1 MKTWGRL
8 LSLLIVAV
16 LALGTAPANASSTGL
31 FGTVV
36 NDANRPVANTAVTI
50 SRGGVDIATMVTSA
64 AGAYRFNVPAGS
76 YSMRFVPPTAANSN
90 LTAYSVIAPQSRSLT
105 FKLTKPMPG
114 RAFLT
119 GTIVTSPPMSLARD
133 STVYFG
139 RSWAGQIDSSGAYR
153 LMPTSGS
160 SEAFTVKAASNGTFS
175 FGLYGQENVTVNQDT
190 MANFTVPVVS
200 QRIRVVNAAGAPIA
214 GARVEAGQGSYGTDF
229 APIGVLEGL
238 GSFRAGWKDSGV
250 TDANGFLTIRTV
262 RMSPNAS
269 AGYLVIP
276 PSATRLLQQSFVVLT
291 GAGDITLVVTNQS
304 GLISG
309 TVRDQRGIGLGPVDV
324 GFGSVWTSSNA
335 SGQYSRA
342 AADGTAGNYSLTYR
356 SGTFV
361 AGGTGIAISITPAFG
376 ATRSVVRGNK
386 VQDFVLNL
394 DTVRVRVVD
403 SNGAPVARAHVNLT
417 DNDGY
422 ALRGRYALV
431 AGEPLSTAT
440 TTANA
445 PTDANGFAT
454 LRTLRLNAP
463 LAGVITVTPAQ
474 GSPLSWK
481 SERAS
486 IGAGEAITV
495 TLSRPTVTVS
505 GKVSLSDGSR
515 VAPFNI
521 SFSDGRGGDQGTA
534 KVDPLTG
541 LYSMQVPAGMRG
553 SFFLTCPHNVPYGKD
568 MSFCLNFSGGSRT
581 ITANTTVNITIPTF
595 KQSIQIVDPSGQ
607 GISNV
612 TIRVNHSVGLHGC
625 TAATANIFGD
635 FPTRASDAYSFAT
648 TDQFGQ
654 AMLTSIKMAA
664 KCDAN
669 AEIIPDDK
677 SRYQSR
683 TATITID
690 EDTDHVVVLKIPAPE
705 IVSGTVSVIGNTR
718 TVTVSGDNFLGTTSV
733 SWNGVAVTNFRV
745 VNKTTLSFSLA
756 ADAIGS
762 GSVTVQNGGGSAT
775 FQIAPSRQ

>member
-1 MKTWGRL
+1 MKTWGRI
-8 LSLLIVAV
+8 LSLLLVAV

-36 NDANRPVANTAVTI
+36 NDVNKPVANTAVTI
-50 SRGGVDIATMVTSA
+50 SRGGVDIATVVTSA

-76 YSMRFVPPTAANSN
+76 YSMRFVPPTTANSN
-90 LTAYSVIAPQSRSLT
+90 LTAYSVVAPQSRSLT

-119 GTIVTSPPMSLARD
+119 GTVVTSPPMTLARD

-139 RSWAGQIDSSGAYR
+139 RSWAGQIDSTGGYR

-160 SEAFTVKAASNGTFS
+160 AETFTVKAASSGTFS
-175 FGLYGQENVTVNQDT
+175 FGLYGQDKVAINQDT
-190 MANFTVPVVS
+190 MANFTVPVAN
-200 QRIRVVNAAGAPIA
+200 QRIRVVNASGAPIA

-229 APIGVLEGL
+229 APMGVLEGL

-250 TDANGFLTIRTV
+250 TDATGYLTLRTV

-269 AGYLVIP
+269 AGYLVMP

-291 GAGDITLVVTNQS
+291 GAGDITLVVTNQA

-309 TVRDQRGIGLGPVDV
+309 SVRDQRGVGLGPVDV
-324 GFGSVWTSSNA
+324 GFGSVWTTSNA
-335 SGQYSRA
+335 SGQYSKA
-342 AADGTAGNYSLTYR
+342 ATDGTSGNYSLTYR
-356 SGTFV
+356 QGSFV
-361 AGGTGIAISITPAFG
+361 AGGTGTAIFITPAFG
-376 ATRSVVRGNK
+376 ATKTAVRGNK

-403 SNGAPVARAHVNLT
+403 SSGNPVAKAHVNLT

-422 ALRGRYALV
+422 ALRGRYGLV
-431 AGEPLSTAT
+431 AGEQLSTAT

-463 LAGVITVTPAQ
+463 LAGVITVTPAK

-495 TLSRPTVTVS
+495 TLSRPTVTLS

-515 VAPFNI
+515 VAPFSI
-521 SFSDGRGGDQGTA
+521 SFSDGRGGDQGTT

-541 LYSMQVPAGMRG
+541 LYSMQVPVGMKG
-553 SFFLTCPHNVPYGKD
+553 SFYLTCPHDVPYSKD
-568 MSFCLNFSGGSRT
+568 MTFCLNFSGGSRT

-595 KQSIQIVDPSGQ
+595 KQSIQIVDPNGQ

-612 TIRVNHSVGLHGC
+612 TVRVNHSVGLHGC

-635 FPTRASDAYSFAT
+635 FPTRASDAFSFAT

-654 AMLTSIKMAA
+654 VMLTAIKMAA

-669 AEIIPDDK
+669 AEIIPDNN

-683 TATITID
+683 SLTMTID

-705 IVSGTVSVIGNTR
+705 IVSGTVSVVGSTR
-718 TVTVSGDNFLGTTSV
+718 TVTVSGDNFFGTTSV
-733 SWNGVAVTNFRV
+733 SWNGASVANFRV
-745 VNKTTLSFSLA
+745 VNKTTVTFVLA
-756 ADAIGS
+756 ADALGS
-762 GSVTVQNGGGSAT
+762 GTVIVENGGGSAKAE
-775 FQIAPSRQ
+775 IVGSR

>member
-8 LSLLIVAV
+8 LSLLIVAI

-36 NDANRPVANTAVTI
+36 NDTNRPVPNTSVTI
-50 SRGGVDIATMVTSA
+50 SRAGVDIATVVTSA
-64 AGAYRFNVPAGS
+64 TGAYRFNVPAGT
-76 YSMRFVPPTAANSN
+76 YSMRFVPPTSANSSLN
-90 LTAYSVIAPQSRSLT
+90 AFAVIAPQPRALT

-119 GTIVTSPPMSLARD
+119 GTVATSPAMTLASD
-133 STVYFG
+133 STVYYG
-139 RSWAGQIDSSGAYR
+139 RTWAGQINSTGAYR

-160 SEAFTVKAASNGTFS
+160 AETLTIKAASTGNFS
-175 FGLYGQENVTVNQDT
+175 FGLYGQDKITINQDT
-190 MANFTVPVVS
+190 MANLTVPVAT
-200 QRIRVVNAAGAPIA
+200 QRIRVVNASGAPIA

-229 APIGVLEGL
+229 APMGTLEGL

-250 TDANGFLTIRTV
+250 TDANGYLTLRTV

-269 AGYLVIP
+269 AGYVVNP

-291 GAGDITLVVTNQS
+291 GAGDINLVVTNQS
-304 GLISG
+304 GMISG
-309 TVRDQRGIGLGPVDV
+309 TVRDQRGVGLGPVDI
-324 GFGSVWTSSNA
+324 GFGSVWTTSNA
-335 SGQYSRA
+335 SGVYSKA
-342 AADGTAGNYSLTYR
+342 ALDGTTGNYSLTYR
-356 SGTFV
+356 SGSFV
-361 AGGTGIAISITPAFG
+361 AGGTGTAIFITPSFS
-376 ATRSVVRGNK
+376 ATKAAVRGNK
-386 VQDFVLNL
+386 IQDFVLNL

-403 SNGAPVARAHVNLT
+403 SNGNPVARAHVNLT

-422 ALRGRYALV
+422 APRGQYSLG
-431 AGEPLSTAT
+431 AGEPLSTAS

-505 GKVSLSDGSR
+505 GKVSLSDGSM
-515 VAPFNI
+515 VAPYNI

-541 LYSMQVPAGMRG
+541 LYSMQVPVGMKG
-553 SFFLTCPHNVPYGKD
+553 SFYLTCPSDVAYGKD
-568 MSFCLNFSGGSRT
+568 MPFCMSFVGGSRT
-581 ITANTTVNITIPTF
+581 VTASTSVNITIPTF
-595 KQSIQIVDPSGQ
+595 KQAIQIVDPNGQ
-607 GISNV
+607 AISNIAV
-612 TIRVNHSVGLHGC
+612 RVYHSVGMHGC

-635 FPTRASDAYSFAT
+635 FPTRASHAYSVAT
-648 TDQFGQ
+648 TDASGW
-654 AMLTSIKMAA
+654 AMLTAIKMAA
-664 KCDAN
+664 PCEAN
-669 AEIIPDDK
+669 AEIVPDDN

-683 TATITID
+683 YLTLAID

-705 IVSGTVSVIGNTR
+705 IVSGSISTVGATR
-718 TVTVSGDNFLGTTSV
+718 TLTVTGDNFLGTTSV
-733 SWNGVAVTNFRV
+733 SWNGASVSNFRV
-745 VNKTTLSFSLA
+745 VNDTTLSFTLA
-756 ADAIGS
+756 S
-762 GSVTVQNGGGSAT
+762 GALSSGTIKVENGGGSAT
-775 FQIAPSRQ
+775 AEIAAR

>member
-16 LALGTAPANASSTGL
+16 LALGTVPANASSTGL

-36 NDANRPVANTAVTI
+36 NDANRPVPNTSVTI
-50 SRGGVDIATMVTSA
+50 SRGGVDIATVVTSA
-64 AGAYRFNVPAGS
+64 NGAYRFNVPAGT

-90 LTAYSVIAPQSRSLT
+90 LRAFSVLAPQPRSLT
-105 FKLTKPMPG
+105 FKLTAPMAG

-119 GTIVTSPPMSLARD
+119 GTVATSPAMTLALD
-133 STVYFG
+133 STVYYG
-139 RSWAGQIDSSGAYR
+139 RSWAGQINSTGAYR

-160 SEAFTVKAASNGTFS
+160 AETFTVKAASAGTFS
-175 FGLYGQENVTVNQDT
+175 FGLYGQDRVAINQDT
-190 MANFTVPVVS
+190 IANFTVPVAT
-200 QRIRVVNAAGAPIA
+200 QRVRVVSATGAPIA

-229 APIGVLEGL
+229 APMGTLEGL

-250 TDANGFLTIRTV
+250 TDVNGFVTLRTV

-276 PSATRLLQQSFVVLT
+276 PSTTRLLQQSFVMLT
-291 GAGDITLVVTNQS
+291 GAGDINLVMTNQS

-309 TVRDQRGIGLGPVDV
+309 TVRDQRGVGLGPVDV
-324 GFGSVWTSSNA
+324 GFGSIWTTSNA

-342 AADGTAGNYSLTYR
+342 ATDGTTGNYSLTYR
-356 SGTFV
+356 TGSFV
-361 AGGTGIAISITPAFG
+361 AGGTGTAIFITPAFG

-386 VQDFVLNL
+386 VQDFVLHL

-403 SNGAPVARAHVNLT
+403 SNGNPVAKAHVNLT

-431 AGEPLSTAT
+431 PGEPLSTAT
-440 TTANA
+440 TSANA

-463 LAGVITVTPAQ
+463 LAGVVTVTPAA
-474 GSPLSWK
+474 GSPLAWK
-481 SERAS
+481 TERAS

-515 VAPFNI
+515 VAPYSI

-541 LYSMQVPAGMRG
+541 SYSMQVPVGMRG
-553 SFFLTCPHNVPYGKD
+553 TFYLTCPHDVPYSKD
-568 MSFCLNFSGGSRT
+568 MTFCMSFTGGSRT
-581 ITANTTVNITIPTF
+581 IAANTTVDITIPTF
-595 KQSIQIVDPSGQ
+595 KQSIQVVDPNGQ
-607 GISNV
+607 GISGV
-612 TIRVNHSVGLHGC
+612 TVRVNHSVGMHGC
-625 TAATANIFGD
+625 TAATASIFSD
-635 FPTRASDAYSFAT
+635 FPTRASNAFSFAI

-654 AMLTSIKMAA
+654 AMMTAVKMSATCEA
-664 KCDAN
+664 SAQI
-669 AEIIPDDK
+669 APDDN

-683 TATITID
+683 SLSLTID
-690 EDTDHVVVLKIPAPE
+690 EETDHVVVLKIPAPE
-705 IVSGTVSVIGNTR
+705 ILSGSVSTVGSTR
-718 TVTVSGDNFLGTTSV
+718 TVTVTGDNFLGATSV
-733 SWNGVAVTNFRV
+733 SWNGTSIANFKV
-745 VNKTTLSFSLA
+745 VNKTTLTFVLASDSLS
-756 ADAIGS
+756 S
-762 GSVTVQNGGGSAT
+762 GTVIVENGGGSARAEILST
-775 FQIAPSRQ
+775 R

>member
-8 LSLLIVAV
+8 LSLLIVAI

-36 NDANRPVANTAVTI
+36 NDLNRPVPNTSVTI
-50 SRGGVDIATMVTSA
+50 SRGGVDIATVVTSA
-64 AGAYRFNVPAGS
+64 TGAYRFNVPAGT
-76 YSMRFVPPTAANSN
+76 YSMKFVPPTAANSN
-90 LTAYSVIAPQSRSLT
+90 LNAFAVIAPQPRALT

-119 GTIVTSPPMSLARD
+119 GTVATSPAMTLALD
-133 STVYFG
+133 STVYYG
-139 RSWAGQIDSSGAYR
+139 RSWAGQINSTGAYR

-160 SEAFTVKAASNGTFS
+160 AETFTVKAASTGNFS
-175 FGLYGQENVTVNQDT
+175 FGLYGQDKVTINQDT
-190 MANFTVPVVS
+190 MANFTVPVAT
-200 QRIRVVNAAGAPIA
+200 QRIRVVNAAGTPIA

-229 APIGVLEGL
+229 APMGTLEGL

-250 TDANGFLTIRTV
+250 TDSQGYLTLRTV

-269 AGYLVIP
+269 AGYLVNP

-291 GAGDITLVVTNQS
+291 GAGDINLVMTNQS
-304 GLISG
+304 GMISG
-309 TVRDQRGIGLGPVDV
+309 TVRDQRGVGLGPVDI
-324 GFGSVWTSSNA
+324 GFGSVWTTSNA
-335 SGQYSRA
+335 SGVYSKA
-342 AADGTAGNYSLTYR
+342 ATDGTTGNYSLTYR
-356 SGTFV
+356 AGSFV
-361 AGGTGIAISITPAFG
+361 AGGTGTAIFITPSFSG
-376 ATRSVVRGNK
+376 TKSVVRGNK

-403 SNGAPVARAHVNLT
+403 SNGNPVAKAHVNLT

-422 ALRGRYALV
+422 ALRGQYALV
-431 AGEPLSTAT
+431 AGEPLATAS

-463 LAGVITVTPAQ
+463 LAGVITVTPAK

-486 IGAGEAITV
+486 IGAGAAITV

-505 GKVSLSDGSR
+505 GKVALSDGSR

-541 LYSMQVPAGMRG
+541 LYSMQVPAGMKG
-553 SFFLTCPHNVPYGKD
+553 SFWLSCPHDVAYGKD
-568 MSFCLNFSGGSRT
+568 MPFCMSFVGGSRT
-581 ITANTTVNITIPTF
+581 VTANTTVNITIPTF
-595 KQSIQIVDPSGQ
+595 KQSVQIVDPNGQ

-612 TIRVNHSVGLHGC
+612 TVRVNHSVGMHGC

-635 FPTRASDAYSFAT
+635 FPTRASDAYSFAI

-669 AEIIPDDK
+669 AEIIPDNN

-683 TATITID
+683 SLILTID

-705 IVSGTVSVIGNTR
+705 IVSGIVSTVGTTR
-718 TVTVSGDNFLGTTSV
+718 TLIVTGDNFLGTTAV
-733 SWNGVAVTNFRV
+733 SWNGASVSNFRV
-745 VNKTTLSFSLA
+745 INKTTLSVALA
-756 ADAIGS
+756 SDALSS
-762 GSVTVQNGGGSAT
+762 GTITVENGGGSAT
-775 FQIAPSRQ
+775 FEIAAR